1 MRRGLKAVCLSGTNA
16 LKLTQKG
23 RFSALFFIFVLYFN
37 DHLIFEP
44 CSNKN
49 CIFHC
54 KAIGNQFVSLE
65 PYLSQLKLL
74 SLAIERVQ
82 QAKSADQL
90 YDIVYNELTR
100 QFNIEKLLIG
110 LIDPKS
116 QKLHFDYVVTNNER
130 HAGYCISVSDA
141 ESIEAWSIRNRR
153 SLIIND
159 LNNQKGFKQSKS
171 LLSEDALKKYH
182 QQTGVHSLITR
193 PLFAGSQVIGL
204 LCIQSN
210 SINTFQNKHVDYTF
224 ALAGGMA
231 MKLDSFAS
239 LKEIN
244 MQRNKVGETNKRLEV
259 IGEIGKEINE
269 SLDLETVLWTVYQH
283 VNQLMDATVFGI
295 GLYIPEEEVIRID
308 LAMERNI
315 RYKPYTRDMKEKN
328 QFPVWCIEN
337 KKEIL
342 INDIRKEGK
351 LFFEVNEYQSGRIRG
366 VLADEAY
373 SGVPISMIY
382 VPMMLQDQVYG
393 YLTVQSFETDCYQQ
407 IHLDILASIA
417 AYTVNAI
424 ANAQAHSELEKTRRS
439 LLEAKIKAEK
449 AADNKMTFLANMSHE
464 IRTPM
469 NIILGF
475 MQLIMDRNKI
485 DDEDK
490 QHLDMA
496 LSAANNLL
504 VIIND
509 ILDITKND
517 SGKLLLESIPFE
529 LEAMLKNAGELM
541 AFRAEDQGLIF
552 ELRYSAEL
560 AKSYIGDPARIN
572 QIILNLVG
580 NAIKFT
586 ENGSVNLTVNPHE
599 EGVLFQVIDT
609 GIGIEESQLP
619 EIFEVFTQA
628 DTSTTRH
635 FGGSGLGTT
644 ISRQLVEAM
653 GGRIWAESEIGK
665 GSRFSFIL
673 PLEKALEV
681 DINARNQREQQEN
694 QKLSESSYHVL
705 LAEDILPNSIL
716 ISVLLKKNN
725 HRVTVV
731 GDGLQ
736 ALKAV
741 QNKQFDIVLMDVQMP
756 NMDGLEATRR
766 IRELPLCNIDSL
778 PIVALTASAL
788 NSDQQACLDAGMN
801 QVLSKP
807 VNFKKL
813 LKTIDS
819 LGGKKNLEN

>member
-1 MRRGLKAVCLSGTNA
+1 LGL
-16 LKLTQKG
+16 
-23 RFSALFFIFVLYFN
+23 
-37 DHLIFEP
+37 
-44 CSNKN
+44 
-49 CIFHC
+49 
-54 KAIGNQFVSLE
+54 
-65 PYLSQLKLL
+65 YLSQLKLL
-74 SLAIERVQ
+74 SLAIEQVQ
-82 QAKSADQL
+82 QAKSAEL
-90 YDIVYNELTR
+90 VYDIVYCELIR
-100 QFNIEKLLIG
+100 QFCIDKLLIG
-110 LIDPKS
+110 LIDPKT

-130 HAGYCISVSDA
+130 HAGYCVSVSDS
-141 ESIEAWSIRNRR
+141 ESIEAWSIRNRK

-159 LNNQKGFKQSKS
+159 LLNH
-171 LLSEDALKKYH
+171 DALKQSTSFLSVETLQNYH
-182 QQTGVHSLITR
+182 HQTGVQSLITR
-193 PLFAGSQVIGL
+193 PLFVGSQVVGL
-204 LCIQSN
+204 LCIQSTSMN
-210 SINTFQNKHVDYTF
+210 AFQKKHVHFAF
-224 ALAGGMA
+224 ALAGCMA
-231 MKLDSFAS
+231 MKLDSLAS

-244 MQRNKVGETNKRLEV
+244 TQRNKVGETNKRLEL

-269 SLDLETVLWTVYQH
+269 SLDLETVLWTVYKH

-295 GLYIPEEEVIRID
+295 GLYIPDEEIIRID

-342 INDIRKEGK
+342 INDIRTEGK
-351 LFFEVNEYQSGRIRG
+351 LFFEVNEYESGRIRG
-366 VLADEAY
+366 ALADDAY

-382 VPMMLQDQVYG
+382 VPMMLKDQVYG
-393 YLTVQSFETDCYQQ
+393 YLTVQSFETNCYQQ
-407 IHLDILASIA
+407 IHLDILASIS

-424 ANAQAHSELEKTRRS
+424 ANAHTHSELEETRQS
-439 LLEAKIKAEK
+439 LLEAKIRAEQ

-475 MQLIMDRNKI
+475 MQLIMDHNKL
-485 DDEDK
+485 DEEDK
-490 QHLDMA
+490 QHLEMA

-529 LEAMLKNAGELM
+529 LEALLKHAGELM

-552 ELRYSAEL
+552 ELHYSPKL

-586 ENGSVNLTVNPHE
+586 ERGSVNLNVSPHK
-599 EGVLFQVIDT
+599 EGLLFEVVDT
-609 GIGIEESQLP
+609 GIGIETSQLP

-653 GGRIWAESEIGK
+653 DGRIWAESEIGK
-665 GSRFSFIL
+665 GSKFSFVL

-681 DINARNQREQQEN
+681 DFNARDEQEQQEN
-694 QKLSESSYHVL
+694 QKLGESSYHVL

-731 GDGLQ
+731 NDGLK
-736 ALKAV
+736 AFKAV
-741 QNKQFDIVLMDVQMP
+741 QQKRFDIILMDVQMP
-756 NMDGLEATRR
+756 NMDGLEATRK
-766 IRELPLCNIDSL
+766 IRELPNCDKDTL

-813 LKTIDS
+813 LKAIDC
-819 LGGKKNLEN
+819 LGGKNKPES